1 MAYNVKRD
9 SWAIIERVIR
19 RYPEEKEEYE
29 NKIEDILGGGHTGQ
43 DGQPHGNLPG
53 NPTERAALELN
64 NPRMLRIKRE
74 IDAVETVYNALSQD
88 HQKVIRVRFWSNR
101 YRNMPYLWMERC
113 VSYKE
118 AQMKRITGKFVKN
131 VGIQLGEIER

>member
-29 NKIEDILGGGHTGQ
+29 NKLSEIMSGGNNSN

-53 NPTERAALELN
+53 SPTERAALELN
-64 NPRMLRIKRE
+64 TPRMQRIKRE
-74 IDAVETVYNALSQD
+74 IEAVKKIYDELIPE
-88 HQKVIRVRFWSNR
+88 HQKVIRVRFWSDR
-101 YRNMPYLWMERC
+101 YRNMPYLWMQRC
-113 VSYKE
+113 VSYSEK
-118 AQMKRITGKFVKN
+118 QMKRIACKFVRD
-131 VGIQLGEIER
+131 VGKELGEI